1 MSSESR
7 PWNFDWNDESLNAP
21 ELNSP
26 QPCSHGAGCTYF
38 GSCRFVH
45 PGEEGT
51 GRMRFDE
58 REVAD
63 ADGNTVVQRACVRLI
78 GSPGY
83 YRRCRARMSWPEFCA
98 RNSIPYTPNPPRPRE
113 DAEET
118 PAAAADADANANE
131 DGQQTPPPP
140 RPWANRGARGGRV
153 ANNNRGGRREDVSGG
168 AGSGRPWQPR
178 DNNGPPRSQAPPRGR
193 GAGGYVNR
201 RQQPRT
207 EGGLT
212 A

>member
-38 GSCRFVH
+38 GCCRFVH

-58 REVAD
+58 REIVD
-63 ADGNTVVQRACVRLI
+63 VDGNTVTQQACVRLI

-98 RNSIPYTPNPPRPRE
+98 RNTIPYTPNPPRPRE
-113 DAEET
+113 DVEGT
-118 PAAAADADANANE
+118 PAADANDE
-131 DGQQTPPPP
+131 GQQTPPPP
-140 RPWANRGARGGRV
+140 RPWANRGQAPQRSQAPQRGALRGG
-153 ANNNRGGRREDVSGG
+153 NRGGNHRG
-168 AGSGRPWQPR
+168 
-178 DNNGPPRSQAPPRGR
+178 SQAPPRGR
-193 GAGGYVNR
+193 GAGGYVDR
-201 RQQPRT
+201 RTQPRT
-207 EGGLT
+207 EE